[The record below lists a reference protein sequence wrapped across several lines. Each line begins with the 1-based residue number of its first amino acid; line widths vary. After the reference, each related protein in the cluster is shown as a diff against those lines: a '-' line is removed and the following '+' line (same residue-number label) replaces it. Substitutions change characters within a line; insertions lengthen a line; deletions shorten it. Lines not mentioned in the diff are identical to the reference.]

1 MGSVRLEWAETVE
14 AVLIA
19 LRQDAVRLVWSKNGK

>member
-14 AVLIA
+14 AVLIE
-19 LRQDAVRLVWSKNGK
+19 LRQDAVRLVWLKNGK